1 MGGVTDQKSC
11 VLIYLGF
18 HEYYPFENIRTVHEQ
33 VHTHTHT
40 LHTYTL
46 MNTHERGGEILSRSD
61 ETVRERVRF
70 KRRYVKWCKTC

>member
-46 MNTHERGGEILSRSD
+46 MNTHERGGEIL
-61 ETVRERVRF
+61 
-70 KRRYVKWCKTC
+70 